1 MCSLQKFLR
10 TSDSWSLLVLRL
22 SVGGI
27 MLPHGLQ
34 KIGLMGDGNW
44 AGSMGFLT
52 GMGIPTI
59 IAALVIIGESVGAL
73 SLILGFL
80 TRFCAAS
87 IGIIMIGA
95 IALVHGKN
103 GFSAGAGG
111 FEYQLLI
118 TGCSL
123 ALTLAGGG
131 KWSLDR
137 VMGGK

>member
-1 MCSLQKFLR
+1 MCNLQKFLR

-34 KIGLMGDGNW
+34 KLGLIGDGSW
-44 AGSMGFLT
+44 AGTMGFLA
-52 GMGIPTI
+52 GMGIPAF

-73 SLILGFL
+73 SLIFGFL

-95 IALVHGKN
+95 IALVHAKN
-103 GFSAGAGG
+103 GFSAGSGG

-118 TGCSL
+118 VGTSL

-131 KWSLDR
+131 KWSIDR
-137 VMGGK
+137 LMAK